1 MNNRN
6 ENKKKERFEFLLK
19 INGNIICQRYFDI
32 KGYNKEVLNSMELK
46 ELVDENVEM
55 IDEELSKRSRRYLW
69 RFYDPFQEQTEED
82 VPETNIWEKEDNFEF
97 EIRVDGKEVAN
108 RIFFGNHYPPRI
120 RYQVD
125 IKDLVPTIVSKIR
138 KTFSSK
144 NLTQVEETYR
154 MK

>member
-6 ENKKKERFEFLLK
+6 ENKKKERFEFILK

-32 KGYNKEVLNSMELK
+32 KGYNKEVLNSIELK
-46 ELVDENVEM
+46 NLVDGNVEM
-55 IDEELSKRSRRYLW
+55 IDGELSKRSRRYLW
-69 RFYDPFQEQTEED
+69 RFYDPFQDQTEED
-82 VPETNIWEKEDNFEF
+82 IPETNIWEKEDNFEF
-97 EIRVDGKEVAN
+97 QIRVDGKEVVN

-138 KTFSSK
+138 EVFSSK
-144 NLTQVEETYR
+144 NLTPIEEI
-154 MK
+154 ME